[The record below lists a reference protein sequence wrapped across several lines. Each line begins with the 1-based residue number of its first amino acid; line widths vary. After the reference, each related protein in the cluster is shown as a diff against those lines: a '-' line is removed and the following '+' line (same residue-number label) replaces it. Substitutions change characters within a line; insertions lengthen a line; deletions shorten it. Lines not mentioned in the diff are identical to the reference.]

1 MISAFTNIFKIP
13 ELRQRILF
21 TIAMLVIVR
30 AGAAI
35 TIPGVNAHVLNEW
48 FQSSMAKSASGGVAA
63 LFNIFAGG
71 ALEHCAV
78 FSLSIMPYIS
88 ASIMMQLLIAV
99 VPRLNMLAQKDTVP
113 QKITQYFL
121 YLTLLRC

>member
-21 TIAMLVIVR
+21 TLGMLVIVR

-48 FQSSMAKSASGGVAA
+48 FNSEMARASSGGCRRAFQYLCRRRA
-63 LFNIFAGG
+63 W
-71 ALEHCAV
+71 
-78 FSLSIMPYIS
+78 SIAPFFRLASCPTS
-88 ASIMMQLLIAV
+88 A
-99 VPRLNMLAQKDTVP
+99 PRS
-113 QKITQYFL
+113 
-121 YLTLLRC
+121 